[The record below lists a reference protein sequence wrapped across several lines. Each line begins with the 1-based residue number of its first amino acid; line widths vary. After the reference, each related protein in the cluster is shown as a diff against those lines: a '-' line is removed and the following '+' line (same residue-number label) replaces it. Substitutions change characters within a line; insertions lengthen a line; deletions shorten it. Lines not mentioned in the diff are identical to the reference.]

1 MLDRSSTTFLAS
13 RCSMTFQVLALLPY
27 IYLPSGILIVEPHE
41 GLLAARSMLL
51 GAADQSADLSIR
63 TDLEPRQS
71 NERDVTFAVLSESL
85 GYGVL
90 SETAQVIR
98 KNWPR
103 ARILILGR
111 SGAAIEDQL
120 YDARIDHRARPEDLL
135 AALLMLAEYPRSQ
148 CATPP
153 AISADGRVGRLLNAT
168 TPFAKEESDPTK
180 RFANSVPTVYPR
192 GMPSQEQYFRKVS

>member
-1 MLDRSSTTFLAS
+1 
-13 RCSMTFQVLALLPY
+13 MTFQVLALLPY

-51 GAADQSADLSIR
+51 GAADRSATLSKS
-63 TDLEPRQS
+63 TDSEPRQR

-85 GYGVL
+85 GYAVL

-98 KNWPR
+98 KNWPC
-103 ARILILGR
+103 ARILVFGR
-111 SGAAIEDQL
+111 SGAAIEDHL

-135 AALLMLAEYPRSQ
+135 AALLMLAEYPRHQ

-153 AISADGRVGRLLNAT
+153 AILEDGRIGRLLNGTALS
-168 TPFAKEESDPTK
+168 AKEESDPTK
-180 RFANSVPTVYPR
+180 RIANSVPTVYPR
-192 GMPSQEQYFRKVS
+192 GMPSEEQYFRKSLWK